1 MKNDYNKELAIL
13 VIVIVLLAVSVFGVY
28 YQYTNFSESRESLE
42 EGKARLSALE
52 SHLSFLEDLKEQQ
65 EEIEAQ
71 LELFREF
78 IPDSPRKNEL
88 VDTLYDSAPADG
100 ELTAIRIESV
110 VENNNVSQVSFSM
123 TYEGRYGE
131 VVELINDLNED
142 NRIFR
147 IYDIVIYEGEEG
159 FPVINAEIAAES
171 FFSDS

>member
-1 MKNDYNKELAIL
+1 MKNDYKKEVAIL

-28 YQYTNFSESRESLE
+28 YQYTNFSKARESLE
-42 EGKARLSALE
+42 EEKDRLSALE
-52 SHLSFLEDLKEQQ
+52 SHLSSLEDLKEQE
-65 EEIEAQ
+65 EEIEVQ

-88 VDTLYDSAPADG
+88 VDILYDSVPADG

-110 VENNNVSQVSFSM
+110 VDKDSYSQVPLNI

-131 VVELINDLNED
+131 VIELINDLNED

-147 IYDIVIYEGEEG
+147 IYDIIIYEGEEG
-159 FPVINAEIAAES
+159 FPTINAEIAAES
-171 FFSDS
+171 FFSES